1 MKMRKRK
8 IHLLKHKT
16 QTMKGFFKNV
26 LAAFLGSGVAFFLVG
41 IVLFV
46 FIIGS
51 IVSSLSGASGGSVA
65 RVKDKSILH
74 VTLDGQIV
82 ERGIEDQV
90 QIDFMTLEPIEQ
102 LGLNH
107 IIADLKRAQ
116 TDEKIEGIF
125 LDVTSVLASPS
136 TMQDVREAL
145 VNFKES
151 GKWIVAYSEG
161 YSQSGYYMA
170 SVADEVYLYPEGSMS
185 WSGLGS
191 ELMFFK
197 NMLDDLGVEIQI
209 VRGPDNKYKSAVEP
223 FMYDKMSDA
232 NREQIQTMID
242 GIWNN
247 MLDNIGESRGLSK
260 SQMNMAADSLM
271 IRIAEDAKELGFV
284 DGLKYR
290 DEVVDILYGKISH
303 DEDDE
308 YLGPGDEDAL
318 EFISLGK
325 YHNSEKQMDRAN
337 DDKDKVAVIY
347 AVGEIRSGE
356 GDDQI
361 IGSERIAGAL
371 REARLDEDV
380 KAVVL
385 RVNSPGG
392 SALASDVIWRE
403 TNLIKAAG
411 KPFIVSMSDL
421 AASGGYYIS
430 ASADKIFANE
440 TTITGSIGVFGMI
453 PNAQEMFNEKL
464 GITFD
469 YVETNEHS
477 PIMSINKPLDE
488 QEKVAINE
496 SVADIYND
504 FTLLVAEGRG
514 MSQMDVDK
522 IAQGRVWTGMDAK
535 QVGLVDEFGN
545 LEDAIA
551 EAKEAAGLDS
561 DAMVEELPKI
571 KDPIQ
576 EFVAELTGQAKTNM
590 IASKLG
596 IPQQYIDE
604 VENVKYLLTEGDR
617 IQARMPFYI
626 RFE

>member
-1 MKMRKRK
+1 
-8 IHLLKHKT
+8 
-16 QTMKGFFKNV
+16 MKGFFKNV
-26 LAAFLGSGVAFFLVG
+26 LAAFVGSGAAFFLVG
-41 IVLFV
+41 IILFV
-46 FIIGS
+46 FMIGS
-51 IVSSLSGASGGSVA
+51 IVSSLSGASGGPVA
-65 RVKDKSILH
+65 RVKDNSILH
-74 VTLDGQIV
+74 VTLDAPIV

-90 QIDFMTLEPIEQ
+90 QIDFMTLEPIQQ

-107 IIADLKRAQ
+107 IIADLKRAK

-145 VNFKES
+145 VDFKES

-185 WSGLGS
+185 WSGLGT

-232 NREQIQTMID
+232 NREQIQTMVD

-271 IRIAEDAKELGFV
+271 IRIAEDAQELGFV

-290 DEVVDILYGKISH
+290 DEVVDILYNKISH

-308 YLGPGDEDAL
+308 YLGAGDEDAL
-318 EFISLGK
+318 EFVSLGK
-325 YHNSEKQMDRAN
+325 YHKSKERVERE
-337 DDKDKVAVIY
+337 DDDTDKVAVIY

-477 PIMSINKPLDE
+477 PILSINKPLDE

-514 MSQMDVDK
+514 MSQMDVDN

-535 QVGLVDEFGN
+535 RVGLVDEFGN

-551 EAKEAAGLDS
+551 AAKEAAGLGS
-561 DAMVEELPKI
+561 DATVEELPKI

-576 EFVAELTGQAKTNM
+576 EFVDELTGQAKTNI
-590 IASKLG
+590 IASELG

-626 RFE
+626 RIE

>member
-1 MKMRKRK
+1 M
-8 IHLLKHKT
+8 LKYKT
-16 QTMKGFFKNV
+16 QAMKGFFKNV
-26 LAAFLGSGVAFFLVG
+26 LAAFVGSGAAFFLVG
-41 IVLFV
+41 IILFV
-46 FIIGS
+46 FMIGS
-51 IVSSLSGASGGSVA
+51 IVSSLSGASGGPVA
-65 RVKDKSILH
+65 RVKDNSILH
-74 VTLDGQIV
+74 VTLDAPSV

-90 QIDFMTLEPIEQ
+90 QIDFMTLEPIQQ

-107 IIADLKRAQ
+107 IIADLKRAK
-116 TDEKIEGIF
+116 TDGKIEGIF

-145 VNFKES
+145 VDFKES

-185 WSGLGS
+185 WSGLGT

-197 NMLDDLGVEIQI
+197 NMLEDLGVEIQI

-232 NREQIQTMID
+232 NREQIQTMVD

-247 MLDNIGESRGLSK
+247 MLDKIGESRGLSK

-271 IRIAEDAKELGFV
+271 IRIAEDAQELGFV
-284 DGLKYR
+284 DGLKYK
-290 DEVVDILYGKISH
+290 DEVIDILYNKISH
-303 DEDDE
+303 DEDDD
-308 YLGPGDEDAL
+308 YLGAGDEDAL
-318 EFISLGK
+318 EFVSLGK
-325 YHNSEKQMDRAN
+325 YHKSEKRMERDD

-371 REARLDEDV
+371 RDARLNEDV

-477 PIMSINKPLDE
+477 PILSMSKPLDE

-551 EAKEAAGLDS
+551 AAKEAAGLGS

-576 EFVAELTGQAKTNM
+576 EFVDELTGQAKTNI
-590 IASKLG
+590 IASELG

-604 VENVKYLLTEGDR
+604 VENIKYLLTEGDR

-626 RFE
+626 RIE

>member
-1 MKMRKRK
+1 M
-8 IHLLKHKT
+8 LKYKT
-16 QTMKGFFKNV
+16 QAMKGFFKNV
-26 LAAFLGSGVAFFLVG
+26 LAAFVGSGAAFFLVG
-41 IVLFV
+41 IILFV
-46 FIIGS
+46 FMIGS
-51 IVSSLSGASGGSVA
+51 IVSSLSGASGGPVA
-65 RVKDKSILH
+65 RVKDNSILH
-74 VTLDGQIV
+74 VTLDAPIV

-90 QIDFMTLEPIEQ
+90 QIDFMTLEPIQQ

-107 IIADLKRAQ
+107 IIADLKRAK
-116 TDEKIEGIF
+116 TDGKIEGIF

-145 VNFKES
+145 VDFKES

-185 WSGLGS
+185 WSGLGT

-197 NMLDDLGVEIQI
+197 NMLEDLGVEIQI

-232 NREQIQTMID
+232 NREQIQTMVD

-247 MLDNIGESRGLSK
+247 MLDKIGESRGLSK

-271 IRIAEDAKELGFV
+271 IRIAEDAQELGFV
-284 DGLKYR
+284 DGLKYK
-290 DEVVDILYGKISH
+290 DEVIDILYNKISH
-303 DEDDE
+303 DEDDD
-308 YLGPGDEDAL
+308 YLGAGDEDAL
-318 EFISLGK
+318 EFVSLGK
-325 YHNSEKQMDRAN
+325 YHKSEKRMERDD

-371 REARLDEDV
+371 RDARLNEDV

-477 PIMSINKPLDE
+477 PILSMSKPLDE

-551 EAKEAAGLDS
+551 AAKEAAGLGS

-576 EFVAELTGQAKTNM
+576 EFVDELTGQAKTNI
-590 IASKLG
+590 IASELG

-604 VENVKYLLTEGDR
+604 VENIKYLLTEGDR

-626 RFE
+626 RIE

>member
-1 MKMRKRK
+1 
-8 IHLLKHKT
+8 
-16 QTMKGFFKNV
+16 MKGFFKNV
-26 LAAFLGSGVAFFLVG
+26 LAAFVGSGAAFFLVG
-41 IVLFV
+41 IILFV
-46 FIIGS
+46 FMIGS
-51 IVSSLSGASGGSVA
+51 IVSSLSGASGGPVA
-65 RVKDKSILH
+65 RVKDNSILH
-74 VTLDGQIV
+74 VTLDAPIV

-90 QIDFMTLEPIEQ
+90 QIDFMTLEPIQQ

-107 IIADLKRAQ
+107 IIADLKRAK
-116 TDEKIEGIF
+116 TDGKIEGIF

-145 VNFKES
+145 VDFKES

-185 WSGLGS
+185 WSGLGT

-197 NMLDDLGVEIQI
+197 NMLEDLGVEIQI

-232 NREQIQTMID
+232 NREQIQTMVD

-247 MLDNIGESRGLSK
+247 MLDKIGESRGLSK

-271 IRIAEDAKELGFV
+271 IRIAEDAQELGFV
-284 DGLKYR
+284 DGLKYK
-290 DEVVDILYGKISH
+290 DEVIDILYNKISH
-303 DEDDE
+303 DEDDD
-308 YLGPGDEDAL
+308 YLGAGDEDAL
-318 EFISLGK
+318 EFVSLGK
-325 YHNSEKQMDRAN
+325 YHKSEKRMERDD

-371 REARLDEDV
+371 RDARLNEDV
-380 KAVVL
+380 KSVVL

-403 TNLIKAAG
+403 TNLIEAAG

-453 PNAQEMFNEKL
+453 PNAQEMFNETL

-477 PIMSINKPLDE
+477 PILSMSKPLDE

-551 EAKEAAGLDS
+551 AAKEAAGLGS

-576 EFVAELTGQAKTNM
+576 EFVDELTGQAKTNI
-590 IASKLG
+590 IASELG

-604 VENVKYLLTEGDR
+604 VENIKYLLTEGDR

-626 RFE
+626 RIE